1 MHSLES
7 SVIQADSEVPV
18 GVVEWEFGDVPG
30 LSTNMIPSWIGRGNG
45 GIRAAVKSLA
55 AVAFGECYS

>member
-1 MHSLES
+1 M
-7 SVIQADSEVPV
+7 IQADSEVPV